1 MKRTLIYMFMTCFI
15 FGCKGEG
22 DKLPYLGNPNT
33 VNGKQVYPVVKP
45 FSFTN
50 QDSIT
55 VTNQNFRNK
64 IYIADFMFLNCP
76 TICPKMTMEM
86 KRVYDVFKDNPQV
99 MFLSHTI
106 DPKNDSIQRLRQ
118 YAENMGVKA
127 DKWCFVTGNRDSIYS
142 IATDSYY
149 ATAYSDKAAPGGYV
163 HSGGLLLIDKDQ
175 HIRGVYDGTDP
186 NDTNRLIAEL
196 NLLLEE
202 K

>member
-1 MKRTLIYMFMTCFI
+1 M

-50 QDSIT
+50 QDSIK

-76 TICPKMTMEM
+76 TICPTMTMEM
-86 KRVYDVFKDNPQV
+86 KRVYDVFKDNPKV

-127 DKWCFVTGNRDSIYS
+127 DKWCFVTGDRDSIYS
-142 IATDSYY
+142 IAKDSYY